1 MQTVAVCEAV
11 ANSGSS
17 PAAAALLV
25 SAALRRPADLGW
37 QSWALPLAAGQL
49 LVSHPLA
56 SAEVCWATELG
67 FRVCRLDH

>member
-1 MQTVAVCEAV
+1 MQTVTVCEAT
-11 ANSGSS
+11 ASSGSS

-49 LVSHPLA
+49 MVAHPLA
-56 SAEVCWATELG
+56 SAP
-67 FRVCRLDH
+67 RR